1 MYFMGNNIKRI
12 NNPAKPSMHILFLG
26 YDQIQTKIINELMN
40 KNCCIDHTDQPITKI
55 NDYDLIICYGYRH
68 ILKKELIHTIKC
80 PIFNL
85 HISYLPFNRGSHPN
99 FWSFYD
105 QTPSG
110 VTIHLIDEGID
121 TGPIVYQKYVNFD
134 EGEITFEQ
142 TYLRLKKEIEKL
154 FIENIT
160 NILSNLWLSMPQK
173 GDGSVHYIK
182 DLPKNFSG
190 WKSNIKDEIKKLKKE
205 KLQNE
210 KQKNLYR

>member
-1 MYFMGNNIKRI
+1 MGNNIKRI
-12 NNPAKPSMHILFLG
+12 NNPEKPYKHVLFLG
-26 YDQIQTKIINELMN
+26 YDRIHTRIINELMN

-121 TGPIVYQKYVNFD
+121 TGPILYQKYVNFD

-160 NILSNLWLSMPQK
+160 NILSNLWLSKPQK

-210 KQKNLYR
+210 K